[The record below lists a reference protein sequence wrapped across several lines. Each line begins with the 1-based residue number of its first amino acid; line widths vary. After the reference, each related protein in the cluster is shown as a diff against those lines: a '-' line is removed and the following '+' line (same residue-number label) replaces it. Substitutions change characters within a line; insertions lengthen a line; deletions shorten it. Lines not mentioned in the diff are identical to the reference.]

1 MVDKN
6 YFDSYYDKYGNF
18 GYRASIGY
26 GDMFWLFQLPPSI
39 NAIGFGKQRQRT
51 SKS

>member
-18 GYRASIGY
+18 EFASLQ
-26 GDMFWLFQLPPSI
+26 DMFWMLQLPPSI
-39 NAIGFGKQRQRT
+39 NTRGFGET
-51 SKS
+51 ATTDG